1 MRHQDILSATKKMSR
16 YELLY
21 MIDSAVSSI
30 IAIREALGLSKALDE
45 IQFISSC
52 RAIASKAAKYDQ
64 LIKDFGVEIR
74 DQNGTND
81 NT

>member
-16 YELLY
+16 YQLLRLV
-21 MIDSAVSSI
+21 DSAVSSI

-52 RAIASKAAKYDQ
+52 RAIASKAAKYDK
-64 LIKDFGVEIR
+64 LIKDLGVKMP
-74 DQNGTND
+74 ND